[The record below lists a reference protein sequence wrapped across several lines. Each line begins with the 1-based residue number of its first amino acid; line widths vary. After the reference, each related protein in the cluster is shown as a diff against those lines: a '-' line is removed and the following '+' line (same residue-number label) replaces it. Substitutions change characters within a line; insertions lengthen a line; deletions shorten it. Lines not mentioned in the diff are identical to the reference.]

1 MQLTA
6 KADDFWKLLRI
17 LSTYLVAVAPCDFAI
32 RRLLFVMLDENRLA
46 SYEAAEKKNP
56 RDESR

>member
-6 KADDFWKLLRI
+6 KADDSWKLLRI

-32 RRLLFVMLDENRLA
+32 YNLLFVMLDENRPTL
-46 SYEAAEKKNP
+46 YEAAGEKIP
-56 RDESR
+56 GDEI